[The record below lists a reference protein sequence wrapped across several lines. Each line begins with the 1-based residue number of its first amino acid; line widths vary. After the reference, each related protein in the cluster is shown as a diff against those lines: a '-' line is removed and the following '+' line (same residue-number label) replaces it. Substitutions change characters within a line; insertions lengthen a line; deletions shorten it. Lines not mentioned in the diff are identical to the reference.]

1 VSLGP
6 QEYALTARFPNGVP
20 AVCDVNMSEWMQY
33 LYAEFAR
40 PADVVGVEAVLRVL
54 DPNNYFC
61 EVGRTTSDASG
72 MLSCAFTPEVSGKY
86 AIIASFA
93 GSKSYYGSFSETA
106 VYVQRAPTATPE
118 SEQPQAAP
126 DYTLLIAGTGI
137 AMILA
142 VAMVGLILFRI
153 RP

>member
-1 VSLGP
+1 MSLGP

-61 EVGRTTSDASG
+61 EVGRTTSDASHVHTCNCFYKELLEKLFYP
-72 MLSCAFTPEVSGKY
+72 MNRLHFLY
-86 AIIASFA
+86 WRR
-93 GSKSYYGSFSETA
+93 
-106 VYVQRAPTATPE
+106 VY
-118 SEQPQAAP
+118 
-126 DYTLLIAGTGI
+126 
-137 AMILA
+137 
-142 VAMVGLILFRI
+142 LFGARL
-153 RP
+153 R